1 MRGSRLRPSR
11 EVRGAPRSLATHQRV
26 LDSRA
31 GRAGQGKAGSADRT
45 LLLSAEAAAGAPPE
59 ALQQAVADIGGVEGD
74 VQAGLHRVEQI
85 DVVIVEAVEGQPAGG
100 GIDGSG
106 PTPQMRS
113 SGDRKASAPGC
124 PINALPA
131 TPAPLKPLI
140 HPPNPAPTPAAHRK
154 SSPSSAAI
162 SMASSCRCFS
172 ACALNSSPRPAVSRW
187 STTSMRGSIDCNM

>member
-131 TPAPLKPLI
+131 TPAP
-140 HPPNPAPTPAAHRK
+140 TPAAHRK